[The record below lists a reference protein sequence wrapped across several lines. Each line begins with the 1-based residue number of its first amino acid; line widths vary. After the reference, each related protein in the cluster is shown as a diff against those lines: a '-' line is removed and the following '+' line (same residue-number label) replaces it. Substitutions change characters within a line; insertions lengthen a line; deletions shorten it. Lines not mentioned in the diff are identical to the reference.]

1 MYKKVNQFDNIWLP
15 YLMCIKIS
23 TKMLARSVNFDTSTF
38 LVQSQKSFSTENVG
52 DLTPPTFLDKK
63 LSYIDLTF
71 KWYKNIMKIIIQ
83 TDSIRIINY
92 RASNQGNN
100 PKPP

>member
-1 MYKKVNQFDNIWLP
+1 
-15 YLMCIKIS
+15 MCIKIS

-52 DLTPPTFLDKK
+52 DLTPPTFLDKI

-71 KWYKNIMKIIIQ
+71 K
-83 TDSIRIINY
+83 
-92 RASNQGNN
+92 
-100 PKPP
+100 